1 MREIF
6 MQELAQVGEDLQ
18 RMSRL
23 VIDAIE
29 NASTALQT
37 ADLQLAERVIRADE
51 QIDEI
56 ERSLD
61 EQCISL
67 LARQAPVAT
76 DLRVVIAALRMSAT
90 IERMGDLAR
99 HIAYVAR
106 GRYPEVAPSPAMQE
120 IFTQMGEAATKVAH
134 QVSDLLATR
143 DLELAAGVER
153 DDDTLDALHK
163 QTFTI
168 LLDPEIDMTKQQM
181 VDGVL
186 LGRYF
191 ERFGDHGVSVARRT
205 SYLVTGDLTNSVAR
219 DETAGEH

>member
-1 MREIF
+1 VREIF

-29 NASTALQT
+29 KASTALQT
-37 ADLQLAERVIRADE
+37 ADLQLAEQVIRADE

-106 GRYPEVAPSPAMQE
+106 GRYPEVAPSPAMRE
-120 IFTQMGEAATKVAH
+120 IFAQMGEAATKVAH

-153 DDDTLDALHK
+153 DDDALDALHK

-168 LLDPEIDMTKQQM
+168 LLDPEIEMTKQQM

-219 DETAGEH
+219 DETAGER

>member
-1 MREIF
+1 VREIF

-29 NASTALQT
+29 KASTALQT
-37 ADLQLAERVIRADE
+37 ADLQLAEQVIRADE

-120 IFTQMGEAATKVAH
+120 IFAQMG
-134 QVSDLLATR
+134 
-143 DLELAAGVER
+143 
-153 DDDTLDALHK
+153 
-163 QTFTI
+163 
-168 LLDPEIDMTKQQM
+168 
-181 VDGVL
+181 
-186 LGRYF
+186 
-191 ERFGDHGVSVARRT
+191 
-205 SYLVTGDLTNSVAR
+205 
-219 DETAGEH
+219 

>member
-6 MQELAQVGEDLQ
+6 NQELEQVGTDLQ

-37 ADLQLAERVIRADE
+37 ADLQLAENVIRADE
-51 QIDEI
+51 QIDDI

-106 GRYPEVAPSPAMQE
+106 GRYPEVAPAPAMRD
-120 IFTQMGEAATKVAH
+120 IFTEMGAAATKVAH
-134 QVSDLLATR
+134 QVSQLLETR
-143 DLELAAGVER
+143 DLEVAAGVER

-163 QTFTI
+163 DTFTI
-168 LLDPEIDMTKQQM
+168 LLDPEVEMTRQQL

-205 SYLVTGDLTNSVAR
+205 SYLVTGDLSNSVAPYTDR
-219 DETAGEH
+219 SA

>member
-1 MREIF
+1 MRAEDDTVGLRRNWRNDVREIF

-51 QIDEI
+51 EIDEI

-106 GRYPEVAPSPAMQE
+106 GRYPEVAPAPAMRE
-120 IFTQMGEAATKVAH
+120 VFTQMGTAATKDAH
-134 QVSDLLATR
+134 QANDLLAPRTR
-143 DLELAAGVER
+143 S
-153 DDDTLDALHK
+153 
-163 QTFTI
+163 
-168 LLDPEIDMTKQQM
+168 PP
-181 VDGVL
+181 
-186 LGRYF
+186 
-191 ERFGDHGVSVARRT
+191 
-205 SYLVTGDLTNSVAR
+205 
-219 DETAGEH
+219 

>member
-23 VIDAIE
+23 VIEAIE
-29 NASTALQT
+29 NASTALQS
-37 ADLQLAERVIRADE
+37 ADLQLAEKVIRADE
-51 QIDEI
+51 EIDEI

-76 DLRVVIAALRMSAT
+76 DLRIVIAALRMSST

-106 GRYPEVAPSPAMQE
+106 GRYPEVAPSPAMRE
-120 IFTQMGEAATKVAH
+120 IFADMGSAATKVAH

-168 LLDPEIDMTKQQM
+168 LLDPDVEMTKQQM

-219 DETAGEH
+219 DSDPRDG

>member
-6 MQELAQVGEDLQ
+6 MQELAQVGDDLQ

-37 ADLQLAERVIRADE
+37 ADLQLAEKVIRADE
-51 QIDEI
+51 EIDEI
-56 ERSLD
+56 ERSID

-106 GRYPEVAPSPAMQE
+106 GRYPEIAPSPAMRE

-134 QVSDLLATR
+134 QVSDLLETR
-143 DLELAAGVER
+143 DLDLAAGVER

-163 QTFTI
+163 QTFPI
-168 LLDPEIDMTKQQM
+168 LLDPEVEMTRQQM

-191 ERFGDHGVSVARRT
+191 ERFGDHGVSVAVRT
-205 SYLVTGDLTNSVAR
+205 SYLVTGDLTNSVNI
-219 DETAGEH
+219 DAGSRGD

>member
-6 MQELAQVGEDLQ
+6 MQELAQVGENLQ

-37 ADLQLAERVIRADE
+37 ADLQLAEQVIRADE

-106 GRYPEVAPSPAMQE
+106 GRYPEVAPAPAMSD
-120 IFTQMGEAATKVAH
+120 IFAEMGTAACKVAH

-143 DLELAAGVER
+143 DLKLAAGVER

-168 LLDPEIDMTKQQM
+168 LLDPEVEMSKQQM

-219 DETAGEH
+219 DDAAGEH

>member
-6 MQELAQVGEDLQ
+6 MQELAQVGDDLQ

-37 ADLQLAERVIRADE
+37 ADLQLAESVIRADE
-51 QIDEI
+51 EIDEI

-67 LARQAPVAT
+67 IARQAPVAT
-76 DLRVVIAALRMSAT
+76 DLRVVIAALRMSST

-106 GRYPEVAPSPAMQE
+106 GRYPEVAPAPAMRG
-120 IFTQMGEAATKVAH
+120 IFDEMGTAATKVAH
-134 QVSDLLATR
+134 QVNKLLATR

-168 LLDPEIDMTKQQM
+168 LLDPEVEMTKQQM

-219 DETAGEH
+219 DTDPRD

>member
-18 RMSRL
+18 GMSRL

-51 QIDEI
+51 EIDEI

-61 EQCISL
+61 EQCVSL
-67 LARQAPVAT
+67 IARQAPVAT

-106 GRYPEVAPSPAMQE
+106 GRYPEVAAGPAMQG
-120 IFTQMGEAATKVAH
+120 IFGEMGAAATKVAH
-134 QVSDLLATR
+134 QVNDLLATR
-143 DLELAAGVER
+143 DLDLAAGVER

-163 QTFTI
+163 QTFAI
-168 LLDPEIDMTKQQM
+168 LLDPEIEMTRQQM

-205 SYLVTGDLTNSVAR
+205 SYLVTGDLSNSVAR
-219 DETAGEH
+219 DGGAGDH

>member
-18 RMSRL
+18 RMSKL

-37 ADLQLAERVIRADE
+37 ADLQLAEKVIRADE

-56 ERSLD
+56 EHSLD

-90 IERMGDLAR
+90 LERMGDLAR

-106 GRYPEVAPSPAMQE
+106 GRYPEPAPAPAMRE
-120 IFTQMGEAATKVAH
+120 VFTQMGEAATKVAH
-134 QVSDLLATR
+134 QVSELLATR

-163 QTFTI
+163 HTFTI
-168 LLDPEIDMTKQQM
+168 LLDPDVEMTRQQM

-205 SYLVTGDLTNSVAR
+205 SYLVTGDLSNSVMPHR
-219 DETAGEH
+219 DRTS